1 MKYFFQ
7 KIILIYSLLLCYK
20 SQDNPEDDLEISD
33 SNEKEKET
41 LNEELND
48 SLINSG
54 NVSNESDP
62 FANMQNIEIESIEFG
77 EPIELSDHEMDT
89 ILLCAYIAQYAL
101 KNKYQDD
108 LKKIAEKIGEEN
120 VKKVYD
126 KIGSEFTGYCISD
139 IKNETINKYITNLN
153 YHNNFEW
160 EDGFDSYTQIDYD
173 KYNTKADLKY
183 TIEEHVLLKLL
194 RQSNQEFER
203 RKREKVNAKEPEKPK
218 REVISNK
225 NVNNQKSI
233 LQKSIWNE
241 IKFFLGAILILFI
254 FLRLVKLL
262 KKTNSEK
269 KEHNS
274 KEKKKEKKVE

>member
-1 MKYFFQ
+1 MKYLFQ

-101 KNKYQDD
+101 KNKYQED

-139 IKNETINKYITNLN
+139 IKKETINKYITNLN

-203 RKREKVNAKEPEKPK
+203 RKREKRNTKKPEKPK
-218 REVISNK
+218 REISNK

-241 IKFFLGAILILFI
+241 IKFFLGAVLILFI

-269 KEHNS
+269 KEYNS